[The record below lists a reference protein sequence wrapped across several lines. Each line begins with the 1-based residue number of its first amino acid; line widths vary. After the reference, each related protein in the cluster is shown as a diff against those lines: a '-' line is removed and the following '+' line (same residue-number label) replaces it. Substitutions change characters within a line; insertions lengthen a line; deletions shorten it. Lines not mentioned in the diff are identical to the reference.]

1 MFQASSP
8 IQQLEL
14 ITDLLG
20 TPTLSDMK
28 YACEAARRH
37 MLSRGSKPPSVT
49 ALYTLGTSAT
59 HEAIHLLCQMLTLD
73 PEKRIGVLEAL
84 NHPYLDEGR
93 LRYHSCM
100 CACCHSTST
109 GMRQYTRDFEP
120 VAEVLFDDSWETD
133 LTCVSKVKDRLH
145 KFIQDQL
152 NSNRVPLCINPSSAA
167 FKSFASSTVAHPSEL
182 PPSPHHWE

>member
-1 MFQASSP
+1 VQASSP
-8 IQQLEL
+8 IQQLDL

-20 TPTLSDMK
+20 TPTLSDMR
-28 YACEAARRH
+28 YACEAAKRH
-37 MLSRGSKPPSVT
+37 MLAKGGKPPQPSV
-49 ALYTLGTSAT
+49 LYTLGTSAT

-73 PEKRIGVLEAL
+73 PEKRISVVEAL

-100 CACCHSTST
+100 CACCHSTAT

-120 VAEVLFDDSWETD
+120 VAEVLFDDSWESE

-145 KFIQDQL
+145 KFIADQL

>member
-1 MFQASSP
+1 
-8 IQQLEL
+8 
-14 ITDLLG
+14 
-20 TPTLSDMK
+20 
-28 YACEAARRH
+28 
-37 MLSRGSKPPSVT
+37 MLAKGGKPPSVS

-93 LRYHSCM
+93 LRYHSCV
-100 CACCHSTST
+100 C
-109 GMRQYTRDFEP
+109 
-120 VAEVLFDDSWETD
+120 
-133 LTCVSKVKDRLH
+133 KVKDRLH

>member
-1 MFQASSP
+1 M
-8 IQQLEL
+8 
-14 ITDLLG
+14 G
-20 TPTLSDMK
+20 TLSDMR
-28 YACEAARRH
+28 YACEAAKRH
-37 MLSRGSKPPSVT
+37 MLAKGGKPPSVS

-73 PEKRIGVLEAL
+73 PEKRIGVLE
-84 NHPYLDEGR
+84 
-93 LRYHSCM
+93 
-100 CACCHSTST
+100 
-109 GMRQYTRDFEP
+109 
-120 VAEVLFDDSWETD
+120 VLYDDSWETD

-182 PPSPHHWE
+182 PPSPPPLGVTAR